1 MKKTLSFMSKLIIF
15 SVTVYGLFLTLSDT
29 LFVLEALSYFT
40 TLVNL
45 MTALL
50 YVFFILDLVL
60 NQGQNRLLR
69 YFKQSLIVYL
79 TLTLLVYSFVLIPYI
94 IDNDVNYQI
103 WSLKDLIIH
112 YLVPFIVILDYVLFE
127 KKGELKSFYVG
138 MNLFHLVLYVSYV
151 SLYISLGGRFHLN
164 GTETIYPYFFL
175 DIPTIGITV
184 FSFTSIIILMSVVFI
199 GWLVYT
205 IDFIL
210 GVPLNLQTFKR
221 K

>member
-1 MKKTLSFMSKLIIF
+1 MKKTLSFIFKLIIF
-15 SVTVYGLFLTLSDT
+15 SVTVYGLYLTLSDT
-29 LFVLEALSYFT
+29 PFVIEAFSYFT
-40 TLVNL
+40 TLVNV

-112 YLVPFIVILDYVLFE
+112 YLV
-127 KKGELKSFYVG
+127 
-138 MNLFHLVLYVSYV
+138 
-151 SLYISLGGRFHLN
+151 
-164 GTETIYPYFFL
+164 
-175 DIPTIGITV
+175 
-184 FSFTSIIILMSVVFI
+184 
-199 GWLVYT
+199 
-205 IDFIL
+205 
-210 GVPLNLQTFKR
+210 
-221 K
+221 